1 MDFSSEES
9 SFSDSF
15 YSFESNQSTSGCID
29 LKERRR
35 INAQNHRDKA
45 KHNFNTLENDIHR
58 QENEIFDLYSMTNDF
73 LKLADNIDN
82 NCFNSAF
89 AVFNF

>member
-1 MDFSSEES
+1 MDFNSEES
-9 SFSDSF
+9 SFSDLS

-29 LKERRR
+29 LKERKR

-45 KHNFNTLENDIHR
+45 KLNFETLENDIHT

-89 AVFNF
+89 AAFNF